1 MRPLGANPSLTAP
14 QAGPVATQP
23 CQSCQAPTAVP
34 TSAGTGTPV
43 RIQSTAGGAELTGHQ
58 VPDDAF
64 RHHRA
69 ETSPRCDQIS
79 KGCSPGKTTEVLIT
93 GSRDTRVPST
103 RASGPSAMLQG
114 RSPHNNPE
122 GFSRF
127 SPSFNFP
134 LRPLAR
140 CELVFEEVVFILQV
154 RIGVNVPSVTP

>member
-43 RIQSTAGGAELTGHQ
+43 RIQSTAGGAELVWHQ

-79 KGCSPGKTTEVLIT
+79 KGCSPGRTTEALIT
-93 GSRDTRVPST
+93 GHPGPFHPSLRPICNAAGPEPAQQPRRLQQVLTVLQFSTPST
-103 RASGPSAMLQG
+103 G
-114 RSPHNNPE
+114 
-122 GFSRF
+122 
-127 SPSFNFP
+127 P
-134 LRPLAR
+134 LRTCIR
-140 CELVFEEVVFILQV
+140 RGRFY
-154 RIGVNVPSVTP
+154 SSS